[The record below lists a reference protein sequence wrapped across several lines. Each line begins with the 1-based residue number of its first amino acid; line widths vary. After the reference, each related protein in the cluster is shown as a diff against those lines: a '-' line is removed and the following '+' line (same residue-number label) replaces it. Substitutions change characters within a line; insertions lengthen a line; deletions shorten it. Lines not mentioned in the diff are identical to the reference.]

1 MNIDNLC
8 ELLLE
13 AIAEAGFNES
23 TLFNY
28 RGIIRRFKAFCKKK
42 GFSEYSADVGQAYA
56 DDVISIKTGKF
67 SKQRYFSQG
76 RFARLLNSYCLTGSF
91 DLSPMKRGMEEP
103 CNEMLCGLYKDY
115 ISYLEDKYPNDNTL
129 SFYRYEALCLFRFL
143 ESVDIF
149 NLNDVS
155 AATIVDYLKTTKQNR
170 QRAVLCGLR
179 LYFTF
184 IEREDLFAVISGM
197 HAYRSK
203 RIIPVLTDDEM
214 SRLKET
220 IESGDVSNRDAAII
234 LLGLSTGI
242 RAIDLINLRL
252 SNIDWNS
259 ETIFFKQSK
268 TGNLVCIP
276 LTVTV
281 GNAIARYLYE
291 DRPSADNDY
300 LFVRDLAPFG
310 PLSGH
315 SSCYVIVKN
324 AFKKASISKNGR
336 IFGMHMLRHNAASV
350 MVRNEVPISTVA
362 AVLGHSSIDT
372 TDIYITTDEAKL
384 RECVLHMT
392 GISKEVNA

>member
-8 ELLLE
+8 KLLLE
-13 AIAEAGFNES
+13 ALAEAGFKES

-28 RGIIRRFKAFCKKK
+28 RGVIRRFKVFCKEK
-42 GFSEYSADVGQAYA
+42 GYSEYSTDVGQAYA
-56 DDVISIKTGKF
+56 DDVISKKTGKF

-76 RFARLLNSYCLTGSF
+76 RFARLLNSYCRTGSF
-91 DLSPMKRGMEEP
+91 DLSPMKRGMEAP
-103 CNEMLCGLYKDY
+103 GNEMFCGLYKDY
-115 ISYLEDKYPNDNTL
+115 ISYLEDKYSNNNTL

-143 ESVDIF
+143 DFVGIS

-155 AATIVDYLKTTKQNR
+155 AATVVDYLKTTKQNR

-184 IEREDLFAVISGM
+184 IEREDLFAVINGM

-203 RIIPVLTDDEM
+203 RIILVLTDDEM

-252 SNIDWNS
+252 SDIDWNS
-259 ETIFFKQSK
+259 
-268 TGNLVCIP
+268 P
-276 LTVTV
+276 LTVAV

-315 SSCYVIVKN
+315 SSCYDIVKK
-324 AFKKASISKNGR
+324 AFEKAGISRDGR

-350 MVRNEVPISTVA
+350 MVRNEVPVSTVA
-362 AVLGHSSIDT
+362 AVLGHSSTDT

-384 RECVLHMT
+384 RECVLPMT